1 MNYQKWLALSQ
12 EIMYMIGGPLL
23 VRVREQAKLL
33 HVHIGGT
40 MRHAVVNG

>member
-12 EIMYMIGGPLL
+12 EIMYMLGGPLL
-23 VRVREQAKLL
+23 VREQAKLL